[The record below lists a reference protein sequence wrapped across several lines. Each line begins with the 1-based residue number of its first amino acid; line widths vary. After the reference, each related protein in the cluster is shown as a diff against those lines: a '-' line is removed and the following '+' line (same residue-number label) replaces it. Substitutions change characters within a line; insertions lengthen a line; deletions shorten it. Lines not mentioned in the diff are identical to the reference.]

1 MTETEQKCRVCYGQM
16 YQNAGH
22 ALCPHEDERVVLS
35 IMLVRPGL
43 HKTVRKV
50 LAEKDFDIEEH
61 RAIYASLLDLFK
73 GGILSRHKRS
83 GPVSVVDL
91 NMQLRE
97 KGKHG
102 LLRYLT
108 ILSLN
113 APPAVFAPEPSPVSA
128 TDVARCYA
136 YIVKRKSLE
145 RQLRQPGLTSQEK
158 NRVLSEL
165 SAVKDNLARTRTYG
179 LLPDEGD

>member
-1 MTETEQKCRVCYGQM
+1 MTETEQRCRVCYGQI

-35 IMLVRPGL
+35 IMLVRPDL
-43 HKTVRKV
+43 NKTVRKV
-50 LAEKDFDIEEH
+50 LAEQDFDIEEH
-61 RAIYASLLDLFK
+61 RAIYASVLDLFK

-83 GPVSVVDL
+83 GVSSVLDV
-91 NMQLRE
+91 NRQLE
-97 KGKHG
+97 EMAKHG

-108 ILSLN
+108 VLSLN
-113 APPAVFAPEPSPVSA
+113 APLAIVAPERSPVSA

-165 SAVKDNLARTRTYG
+165 SAVNDNLARTRTYG